1 MPWRYIAAE
10 RKGPPA
16 KTAPFMRLTSTRKR
30 HNVRLNEMLDGI
42 NTLPARLK
50 QLRQASPMSQQ
61 ELADKSGVS
70 KNHISAIERGH
81 TAVTMDTI
89 VRLSWALD
97 CSIGFLAVGQESQLL
112 NVSINGVTYAPVKQI
127 DSRK

>member
-1 MPWRYIAAE
+1 MPWRYISAE
-10 RKGPPA
+10 RKGPPD
-16 KTAPFMRLTSTRKR
+16 KTTPFMHPTSTRKR
-30 HNVRLNEMLDGI
+30 HNVRLNRMIDGI
-42 NTLPARLK
+42 STLPARLK

-89 VRLSWALD
+89 VRLSWALG

-112 NVSINGVTYAPVKQI
+112 NVSINGVTYAPVKQG
-127 DSRK
+127 